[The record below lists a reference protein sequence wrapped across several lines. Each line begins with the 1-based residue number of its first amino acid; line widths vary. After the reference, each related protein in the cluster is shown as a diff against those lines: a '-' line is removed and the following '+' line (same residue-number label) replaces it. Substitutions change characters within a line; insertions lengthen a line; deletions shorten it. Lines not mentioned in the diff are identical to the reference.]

1 MSRRTG
7 RFRALARWKASS
19 LHGYQST
26 GWPIARLRYGEC
38 SSARWL
44 GLGCATAQDI
54 HPKTATSTSK
64 TLSLIC
70 NETQEHQQ
78 SFKLGAIRHPARR
91 ARERLLRGAG
101 LRQLSAEKIA
111 NGSRHLPSMRLQR
124 EVPRVVKVHLAA
136 RVITL
141 KGFGARRQEKG
152 IILAVVHEVSKRA
165 VGSSTTPD
173 RTETR
178 AIAPVHV
185 AFRAFKPRR
194 RPGCFFWRVAALQTK
209 I

>member
-1 MSRRTG
+1 M
-7 RFRALARWKASS
+7 
-19 LHGYQST
+19 
-26 GWPIARLRYGEC
+26 
-38 SSARWL
+38 
-44 GLGCATAQDI
+44 
-54 HPKTATSTSK
+54 
-64 TLSLIC
+64 C
-70 NETQEHQQ
+70 NMCNKTQEHQQ
-78 SFKLGAIRHPARR
+78 SFKLGPIPHPARR

-101 LRQLSAEKIA
+101 LCQLAAEKIA
-111 NGSRHLPSMRLQR
+111 NGSRDLPSMRLQR
-124 EVPRVVKVHLAA
+124 EMPRVVKVHLGV

-141 KGFGARRQEKG
+141 KGFGVRRQEKG
-152 IILAVVHEVSKRA
+152 IILAVAHEVSMRA

-194 RPGCFFWRVAALQTK
+194 RPGCVFSRVAALRTK